1 MNNKL
6 MAVMFALVCSSVF
19 ADAQLYEVEI
29 KVKTSVTASG
39 SPKMVACDLRT
50 DQSTLYRRQGSVHIK
65 GVIWGCDCD
74 TLIKA
79 EPYTSSTN
87 AFGYFF
93 WNETAKKPLNV
104 RLRWPIANRI
114 DQSAKKSELT
124 WVLESEDG
132 LFYLV
137 GSGFG
142 RLQDDV
148 LKNKDTC
155 TLVSSIL
162 APASGS
168 FAGWMLPGAVV
179 TVKATKGTCNWCEK
193 IEGTE
198 AVTSIAQGW
207 PICLECGDSCS
218 VNQASS
224 AYGNWKI
231 KYNKKVSSKLTTA
244 SKITD
249 VYPFPAY
256 VKAVMD

>member
-1 MNNKL
+1 MNKL
-6 MAVMFALVCSSVF
+6 MMVLVVLACGSAL
-19 ADAQLYEVEI
+19 ADAQFYEI
-29 KVKTSVTASG
+29 DLKVKTTVTASG
-39 SPKMVACDLRT
+39 TPKMVSCDLRT
-50 DQSTLYRRQGSVHIK
+50 DESTLYRKQGTVNIK

-74 TLIKA
+74 TLIKG

-93 WNETAKKPLNV
+93 WNATTKKPLNV
-104 RLRWPIANRI
+104 QLRWPIANRI
-114 DQSAKKSELT
+114 DKSANKSELT
-124 WVLESEDG
+124 WILESEDG

-142 RLQDDV
+142 KLQDDV
-148 LKNKDTC
+148 LKDKDNC

-198 AVTSIAQGW
+198 AVTAVASGW
-207 PICLECGDSCS
+207 PICLECGESCS

-224 AYGNWKI
+224 AHGSWKV
-231 KYNKKVSSKLTTA
+231 KYNKKASAKLQTA
-244 SKITD
+244 SKVTEA
-249 VYPFPAY
+249 YAFPAY